1 MQEEQDEVE
10 AQSERLLDERE
21 AELRKRLQGFEDG
34 TTKVFTPYEA
44 KSLVAL
50 LHSKDA
56 AILERALITVSNSA
70 AFTSNQVSVGAFLR
84 RISSLFHCNTIY
96 VNRTI

>member
-1 MQEEQDEVE
+1 MQEEQDEVVVE
-10 AQSERLLDERE
+10 AQTERLLDERE

-56 AILERALITVSNSA
+56 AILERALVTVSNSA
-70 AFTSNQVSVGAFLR
+70 AFTANQVNGL
-84 RISSLFHCNTIY
+84 ICIHLQEE
-96 VNRTI
+96 

>member
-70 AFTSNQVSVGAFLR
+70 AFTANQVSVACVGLTFLR
-84 RISSLFHCNTIY
+84 RISSLFHCNTI
-96 VNRTI
+96 